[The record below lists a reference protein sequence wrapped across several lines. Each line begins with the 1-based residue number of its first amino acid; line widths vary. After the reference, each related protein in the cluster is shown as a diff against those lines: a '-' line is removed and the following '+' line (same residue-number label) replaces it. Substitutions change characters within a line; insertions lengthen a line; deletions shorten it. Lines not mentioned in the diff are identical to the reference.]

1 MAIAVPIVLA
11 DAAATPVQH
20 TFNPRGYTA
29 VGGSDF
35 LFESAN
41 QISQIGNYRAV
52 VGNKVL
58 PPARQGQRADGR
70 VERVTV
76 SLNLPVLESLSNG
89 SASGLVPVPQVAYVK
104 RATVEFVLPE
114 RGNQQDRKD
123 LVKMLIALL
132 SNAQVQD
139 VVTNRTFLQ

>member
-1 MAIAVPIVLA
+1 MAIAVPIPLA
-11 DAAATPVQH
+11 DAQATPVSH
-20 TFNPRGYTA
+20 VFNPRGLTA

-35 LFESAN
+35 LFEAN
-41 QISQIGNYRAV
+41 NPISQIGNARAI
-52 VGNKVL
+52 VGNKAL

-76 SLNLPVLESLSNG
+76 SLNLPVLEALSNG
-89 SASGLVPVPQVAYVK
+89 SASGLVPVPQIAYVK

-123 LVKMLIALL
+123 LLKMLIALL